1 MAYNVGYLHL
11 EDVEFTHA
19 FNIITMLVSNH
30 YCEVLVDL
38 AFS

>member
-19 FNIITMLVSNH
+19 FNTITMPVSDH
-30 YCEVLVDL
+30 WVLL
-38 AFS
+38 LRSLG